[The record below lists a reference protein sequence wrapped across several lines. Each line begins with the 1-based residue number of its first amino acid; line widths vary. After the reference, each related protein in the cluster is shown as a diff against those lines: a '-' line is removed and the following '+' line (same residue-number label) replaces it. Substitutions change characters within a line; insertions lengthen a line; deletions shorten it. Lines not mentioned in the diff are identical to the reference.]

1 MIDYEKLFQSSEEN
15 VNRLKKALIS
25 FEQLYNDI
33 AGQGKE
39 AKNIRREFETKF
51 REISNL
57 AEQYLIATSSAVKLY
72 IDGNNEML
80 TNSLKEIEENNTT
93 LGALIK
99 TLEIQVT
106 RLSNIDLEKHFEKHQ
121 KTLSDIFGAINN
133 INTNLTG
140 LSQNIINVIHLVA
153 KLQSEIDD
161 QKVKIDKGFTATIDL
176 TNNKFKSLDESLNT
190 KFKSAE
196 ESLNTK
202 FKSTEE
208 SLNNKFQIV
217 LNKIKLLEDGQNQI
231 KKSVAINRIILI
243 IGLLTVCGLLIRLL
257 NMHS

>member
-1 MIDYEKLFQSSEEN
+1 MIDYESLFQRSEEN
-15 VNRLKKALIS
+15 VTRLKKALTS
-25 FEQLYNDI
+25 FELLYKEI
-33 AGQGKE
+33 SSQGKE
-39 AKNIRREFETKF
+39 AKDIRREFETKF

-57 AEQYLIATSSAVKLY
+57 AEQYLIATSTAVKLY

-80 TNSLKEIEENNTT
+80 TNRLKEIEENNTA

-99 TLEIQVT
+99 TLETQVS

-153 KLQSEIDD
+153 KLQSELDD
-161 QKVKIDKGFTATIDL
+161 QKVKIDKGFTATLDL
-176 TNNKFKSLDESLNT
+176 MNN
-190 KFKSAE
+190 
-196 ESLNTK
+196 K

-208 SLNNKFQIV
+208 SLNNKSQSI
-217 LNKIKLLEDGQNQI
+217 LNKIKLLDDAQNQI
-231 KKSVAINRIILI
+231 KKSITVNRIILV
-243 IGLLTVCGLLIRLL
+243 IGFLTICGLLIYQLYIK
-257 NMHS
+257 NN

>member
-15 VNRLKKALIS
+15 VTRLKKTLTS
-25 FEQLYNDI
+25 FELLYKEI
-33 AGQGKE
+33 ASQGKE
-39 AKNIRREFETKF
+39 AKDIRREFETKF

-57 AEQYLIATSSAVKLY
+57 AEQYLIAASTAVKLY
-72 IDGNNEML
+72 IDGNNELL
-80 TNSLKEIEENNTT
+80 TNSLKEIEENNTA

-99 TLEIQVT
+99 TLETQVS

-153 KLQSEIDD
+153 KLQSELDD

-176 TNNKFKSLDESLNT
+176 TNNKFKSLDESLN
-190 KFKSAE
+190 
-196 ESLNTK
+196 NK

-208 SLNNKFQIV
+208 SLNNKYQNV
-217 LNKIKLLEDGQNQI
+217 LNKVKQLEDGQNQI